1 MLDNPLNKLAIIV
14 TVHVPC
20 SLYHSTCTDL
30 EPFKDEGDTF
40 FLNVRNSLSS
50 DASSHSEHQDLLLC
64 TGSTELVQT
73 CCGAPI
79 VLCYVM
85 LCYVMLCYVMLCYV
99 MLCYV
104 MLCYVMLCYVML
116 CYVMLCYVMVCYVCK
131 HVYIYVS
138 WNYSCC
144 QRQFN
149 LFFSFVAKIDLH

>member
-1 MLDNPLNKLAIIV
+1 LTVSIKLQWQVLDNTFNKLTIIV
-14 TVHVPC
+14 TAHVPC

-40 FLNVRNSLSS
+40 LLNVRNSLSS

-73 CCGAPI
+73 CCGAPLLT
-79 VLCYVM
+79 LCYVM

-104 MLCYVMLCYVML
+104 MLY
-116 CYVMLCYVMVCYVCK
+116 YVCK
-131 HVYIYVS
+131 HVYIHVT
-138 WNYSCC
+138 WNSSCC
-144 QRQFN
+144 QRQFT
-149 LFFSFVAKIDLH
+149 LFFSFVAKINLY

>member
-1 MLDNPLNKLAIIV
+1 LTVSIKLQWQVLDNTFNKLAIIV

-40 FLNVRNSLSS
+40 LLNVRNSLSS

-73 CCGAPI
+73 CWGALLI
-79 VLCYVM
+79 M

-104 MLCYVMLCYVML
+104 MLCYVMLCYV
-116 CYVMLCYVMVCYVCK
+116 CK
-131 HVYIYVS
+131 HVYIHVS

-149 LFFSFVAKIDLH
+149 LFFSFVAKINLY